1 MMNQDAQELTRL
13 RAAFTAPAGPAPAPE
28 DCPAPDSI
36 WSAVRG
42 ELPPQ
47 EMRQVVEHT
56 ASCAACAEDWRL
68 AAEVNRQE
76 AEQATVQTPGK
87 VITGRFG
94 QWRAWGTAVAVAAA
108 LLIAVGLF
116 RSGQMGPQE
125 PTYRDVQHTG
135 ISSLLKEGETLPRQD
150 AVLRWSPVPGAV
162 SYDVQVSTEDLQTIA
177 SAQGQTGTA
186 FRIPVNNLA
195 NLRSGTRLL
204 WQVEAVR
211 ADGTREPSATFI
223 TALK

>member
-1 MMNQDAQELTRL
+1 MNQDAQELTRL
-13 RAAFTAPAGPAPAPE
+13 RAAFTAPAGPAPDPAGCPSPE
-28 DCPAPDSI
+28 TV

-68 AAEVNRQE
+68 AAELNRQE
-76 AEQATVQTPGK
+76 AEQAAVHTPGK
-87 VITGRFG
+87 VIVGRFG
-94 QWRAWGTAVAVAAA
+94 AWRSWGAAVAVAAG
-108 LLIAVGLF
+108 LLLAVGLF
-116 RSGQMGPQE
+116 RSGQLGPRT
-125 PTYRDVQHTG
+125 PTYREAGHAG
-135 ISSLLKEGETLPRQD
+135 ISSLLEEGETLPRQD

-162 SYDVQVSTEDLQTIA
+162 SYDVQVSTEDLRTVA

-186 FRIPVNNLA
+186 FRIPVNALA
-195 NLRSGTRLL
+195 GLPSGARLL

-211 ADGTREPSATFI
+211 ADGTREPSATFV